1 MITSR
6 FGGTVKL
13 ISPVDWN
20 SGWTVGIIS
29 HDDGS
34 AATQREIHTSELKAD
49 GGLNE
54 IAAASD
60 AIENNLCCDCHQP
73 MEVAAQEQ
81 RNAEPLTIVTC
92 KNRSCSLYSVTLS
105 VQQYWAQ
112 TDEQRAAYR
121 TMVEKLKAHM
131 ESRKNG

>member
-6 FGGTVKL
+6 FGGTVQL

-29 HDDGS
+29 RGDGS
-34 AATQREIHTSELKAD
+34 AATQREIHTSDLKAD

-60 AIENNLCCDCHQP
+60 AIENNLCRDCHEP
-73 MEVAAQEQ
+73 MQVDMQEQ
-81 RNAEPLTIVTC
+81 RGAEPLAIVTC
-92 KNRSCSLYSVTLS
+92 KTRSCSLYGITLS

-112 TDEQRAAYR
+112 TDEQLAEYRKMVAAYQ
-121 TMVEKLKAHM
+121 A
-131 ESRKNG
+131 RKEAGQ